1 MLVIDRPVVADVPTA
16 PAASVT
22 PIVLV
27 LNTGARCLKFSV
39 FKENSERA
47 LYTGMI
53 EGLDDGGLFL
63 RVGRGLPVR
72 LQAEEPAADPL
83 EVAMEALRKSIP
95 KRMSLVAVSHRIV
108 HGGDGFVEPIVL
120 DEEVM
125 HDLASLEPF
134 APLHQRHNLAGVRAA
149 RQQWPQLPQIGCFDT
164 AFHATMP
171 ELERRLALPESLDDQ
186 GVRRYGSHGLCF
198 ENMVHSLHRH
208 TTAIRGRALLANLSA
223 GSSLCATA
231 GGRSI
236 GTSMGFSALDGL
248 MMGTRS
254 GSMDVGVVL
263 HLLRQGWTLEQLEHL
278 LYSESGLL
286 GVSGFSSNMKTLRS
300 SDLPQA
306 RLAVDLFIHRCL
318 REAGGLITV
327 MGGIDLLAFTGTLG
341 VNDAELRSVW
351 VRRLSFLG
359 LRLNDERN
367 ASDCS
372 KTPMALHHPDSAVE
386 VWVVPCDEG
395 RIGARAAWKIVHS
408 AQG

>member
-1 MLVIDRPVVADVPTA
+1 MFVIDRPAVADIPTSCA
-16 PAASVT
+16 ESFT

-39 FKENSERA
+39 FKENAERA

-53 EGLDDGGLFL
+53 EGLDNSQLFL

-72 LQAEEPAADPL
+72 LQVETPDTDPL
-83 EVAMEALRKSIP
+83 DVAMQALRKSLP

-120 DEEVM
+120 DDEAM
-125 HDLASLEPF
+125 QDLVCLESF
-134 APLHQRHNLAGVRAA
+134 APLHQGHNLAGVRAA
-149 RQQWPQLPQIGCFDT
+149 RQQWPKLPQIGCFDT

-186 GVRRYGSHGLCF
+186 GIRRYGSHGLCF
-198 ENMVHSLHRH
+198 EYLVHSLHRH
-208 TTAIRGRALLANLSA
+208 TAAIRGRALLANLGA

-278 LYSESGLL
+278 LYTQSGLL
-286 GVSGFSSNMKTLRS
+286 GVSGFSSNMNTLRS

-318 REAGGLITV
+318 REAGGLITI

-351 VRRLSFLG
+351 VRRLRFLG

-395 RIGARAAWKIVHS
+395 RIAASAAWKIVYAPQS
-408 AQG
+408 